1 MGEGVGGWK
10 YIGDNDADVNII
22 INVVANII
30 TILKNDGVGWWVVRS
45 LQLSICRLRW
55 HRVTPSN
62 MANWGEQ
69 DHHHG
74 DHHHH
79 HHVKD
84 DNDQDDDHCHDDRS
98 RAADYYNIASV
109 DIYKWW

>member
-1 MGEGVGGWK
+1 
-10 YIGDNDADVNII
+10 
-22 INVVANII
+22 
-30 TILKNDGVGWWVVRS
+30 
-45 LQLSICRLRW
+45 
-55 HRVTPSN
+55 

-74 DHHHH
+74 DHHHQYHHHHH

-98 RAADYYNIASV
+98 WAADYYSIASV
-109 DIYKWW
+109 DIYKL